1 MISVKECLTSM
12 AWLLHMCWTSSASR
26 HGMAMGIVSRFMGLI
41 VVTLPCHVV
50 CMPCAWTGLSLTFW
64 CSWGNLQLALLM
76 ALRRANTS
84 HASELSMVRSH
95 ERYMYAHILQ
105 CDLAFRFLVPYSLSF
120 RLFFSADFESSS
132 TVKEK
137 KKLWSPV
144 VHIKLFWCKTR
155 KLLYG

>member
-1 MISVKECLTSM
+1 M
-12 AWLLHMCWTSSASR
+12 
-26 HGMAMGIVSRFMGLI
+26 
-41 VVTLPCHVV
+41 
-50 CMPCAWTGLSLTFW
+50 
-64 CSWGNLQLALLM
+64 
-76 ALRRANTS
+76 S

-137 KKLWSPV
+137 KKKALEPRSSYQTILVQNTKITLRIDRPWKMYIDYSV
-144 VHIKLFWCKTR
+144 NF
-155 KLLYG
+155 